1 MSHPP
6 VAIVLPYREY
16 FSPGAA
22 GAVALLVRRL
32 ATWREGFAPTVIGP
46 PPSMPPFADVPFR
59 PARATWWPPANT
71 ARRYGH
77 AVARLIQAEP
87 PALIEVHNRPELAL
101 FLARR
106 FPRIPVSLFLHNDP
120 QGMRNAKTPAERTR
134 LLHRLAA
141 VANASAWL
149 RGRLL
154 EGVPPHNLASP
165 ARDPVVLHNCL
176 DLNEVPPSPPDREQT
191 ILFAGR
197 VVRDKGADTFVEACA
212 AALPHLPGWRAV
224 MIGADRFGPD
234 SPETP
239 WIAALRPRAA
249 AAKVEM
255 WGYRPHAEVMAA
267 MARAAIIVVPSRWPE
282 PFGLTAL
289 EAMAAGGALLC
300 APRGG
305 LPEVFGDAGLAID
318 PDNPA
323 TLAATIRELAA
334 NPARLAA
341 LGEAGRARARQFDLP
356 VAAAR
361 LDALRRQILVSPI
374 PSGQV
379 PAG

>member
-6 VAIVLPYREY
+6 VAIVLPYREF

-32 ATWREGFAPTVIGP
+32 ASGREGFAPTVIGP
-46 PPSMPPFADVPFR
+46 PPPTPPFADVPFR
-59 PARATWWPPANT
+59 PATATWWPPANA

-77 AVARLIQAEP
+77 AVARLLAAAP

-101 FLARR
+101 FLAGR
-106 FPRIPVSLFLHNDP
+106 FPAIPVALFLHNDP
-120 QGMRNAKTPAERTR
+120 QGMRAAKSPAERAR
-134 LLHRLAA
+134 LLQRLAA
-141 VANASAWL
+141 IATASAWL
-149 RGRLL
+149 RDRLL
-154 EGVPPHNLASP
+154 EGVPDP
-165 ARDPVVLHNCL
+165 AQDPVVLHNCL
-176 DLNEVPPSPPDREQT
+176 DLAEVPPSPPERERT

-239 WIAALRPRAA
+239 WLAALRPRAA
-249 AAKVEM
+249 AAGVEM

-305 LPEVFGDAGLAID
+305 LPEVFGEAGLAID
-318 PDNPA
+318 PENPTA
-323 TLAATIRELAA
+323 LADTIRDLAAH
-334 NPARLAA
+334 PARIAE
-341 LGEAGRARARQFDLP
+341 LGAAGRARARQFALP

-361 LDALRRQILVSPI
+361 LDALRRRTLNR
-374 PSGQV
+374 
-379 PAG
+379 

>member
-1 MSHPP
+1 MSHPS

-22 GAVALLVRRL
+22 GALALLVRRL
-32 ATWREGFAPTVIGP
+32 ATWREGFAPVVIGP
-46 PPSMPPFADVPFR
+46 PPPTPPFAEVPFR
-59 PARATWWPPANT
+59 PARATWWPPANA

-77 AVARLIQAEP
+77 AVARLIAAEP

-106 FPRIPVSLFLHNDP
+106 FPKIPVSLFLNNDP
-120 QGMRNAKTPAERTR
+120 QGMRDAKTPAERAR
-134 LLHRLAA
+134 LLHTLAA
-141 VANASAWL
+141 VANSSAWL

-154 EGVPPHNLASP
+154 EGVPTP
-165 ARDPVVLHNCL
+165 ARDPVVLHNWL
-176 DLNEVPPSPPDREQT
+176 DLNEVPPSPPEREKT

-249 AAKVEM
+249 AANVEM
-255 WGYRPHAEVMAA
+255 WGYRPHADVMAA

-323 TLAATIRELAA
+323 TLAATIRALAA

-341 LGEAGRARARQFDLP
+341 LGEAGRARARLFDLP

-361 LDALRRQILVSPI
+361 LDALRRQILANRP
-374 PSGQV
+374 

>member
-6 VAIVLPYREY
+6 VAIVLPYREF

-32 ATWREGFAPTVIGP
+32 ASGQEGFAATVIGP
-46 PPSMPPFADVPFR
+46 PPPTPPFADVPFH
-59 PARATWWPPANT
+59 PAKATWWPPANA

-77 AVARLIQAEP
+77 AVARLLAAAP
-87 PALIEVHNRPELAL
+87 PALVEVHNRPELAL

-106 FPRIPVSLFLHNDP
+106 FPAIPVALFLHNDP
-120 QGMRNAKTPAERTR
+120 QGMRAAKSAAERAR
-134 LLHRLAA
+134 LLQRLAA
-141 VANASAWL
+141 VATASAWL
-149 RGRLL
+149 RDRLL
-154 EGVPPHNLASP
+154 EGVPGP
-165 ARDPVVLHNCL
+165 AQEPVVLHNCL
-176 DLNEVPPSPPDREQT
+176 DLAEVPPSPQERERT

-239 WIAALRPRAA
+239 WLAALRPRAA

-255 WGYRPHAEVMAA
+255 WGYRPHAEVMQA

-305 LPEVFGDAGLAID
+305 LPEVFGDAGLALD

>member
-1 MSHPP
+1 MSNPS

-22 GAVALLVRRL
+22 GALALLVRRL
-32 ATWREGFAPTVIGP
+32 AGWRHGFDPFVIGP
-46 PPSMPPFADVPFR
+46 PPPTPPFAEVPFL
-59 PARATWWPPANT
+59 PARAGWWPPANT

-77 AVARLIQAEP
+77 AVARLLRHRP
-87 PALIEVHNRPELAL
+87 HALIEVHNRPELAL

-106 FPRIPVSLFLHNDP
+106 FPRVPVSLFLNNDP
-120 QGMRNAKTPAERTR
+120 QGMRDAKTPAERAR
-134 LLHRLAA
+134 LIAALAA
-141 VANASAWL
+141 VANSSAWL

-154 EGVPPHNLASP
+154 EGVPAP
-165 ARDPVVLHNCL
+165 ARDPVVLHNWL
-176 DLNEVPPSPPDREQT
+176 DLAEVPPSPPERERT

-197 VVRDKGADTFVEACA
+197 VVRDKGADTFVDACA
-212 AALPHLPGWRAV
+212 AALPQLPGWRAV

-249 AAKVEM
+249 AAGVEM
-255 WGYRPHAEVMAA
+255 WGYRPHAEVMQA

-305 LPEVFGDAGLAID
+305 LPEVFGDAGIAID
-318 PDNPA
+318 PDDPA
-323 TLAATIRELAA
+323 ALAATIRDLAA
-334 NPARLAA
+334 DPARIAA
-341 LGEAGRARARQFDLP
+341 LGAAGRARARRFDLP

-361 LDALRRQILVSPI
+361 LDALRLDALKAWPQAPRAPI
-374 PSGQV
+374 
-379 PAG
+379 